1 MYKHTYGSLYGGY
14 REYFFLV
21 KVVYSVQREL
31 SRIDVILCVPASK
44 KEAWNLSSQVSERGS
59 ALLLGRNSSPL
70 SRPARAKMDDKDAE
84 NLVTR
89 NKKGKANVQ
98 KYAGILSRIQT
109 KEKLRDPGKPK
120 MGPNIKPLAHPVLSK
135 RGHAMLHGS
144 TECRKSQLYTL
155 S

>member
-1 MYKHTYGSLYGGY
+1 MRRFVLAHLLVRRLGDSSVDGKAVRNIKGATLLQMMYPRNYI
-14 REYFFLV
+14 F
-21 KVVYSVQREL
+21 Q
-31 SRIDVILCVPASK
+31 
-44 KEAWNLSSQVSERGS
+44 EAWNLSSQVSERGS